1 MTDQL
6 KNLTTIIMAGG
17 KGERLFPLT
26 RDKAKPAI
34 TFGSLYRIIDFTL
47 SNCLNSGIR
56 RIYVLTQY
64 GSFSL
69 DQHLRQAW
77 DIMHPDLDEFIYSM
91 PPQQIMV
98 SRWYRGTADS
108 IFQNLNL
115 LEAERPKHVLILSG
129 DHVYKLNYR
138 EMLDFHLDRGADL
151 TVAAVM
157 VPRVEG
163 SSFGILKVNGA
174 GEVENFLEK
183 PAGPAGIARQPGVL
197 PGVHGGLYFQRRGAG
212 GRGHQGRQAQDQQ
225 ARFRRQHHPPD
236 GGAEKVYAYNFQD
249 PASGTPRYW
258 RDIGLLDAYFKA
270 HQDLL
275 GAAPTFE
282 LFDPEWPMRSRP
294 QLLPPSKF
302 ITGGMPVTVEDSLI
316 ASGCMHRRDRGP
328 VDPLP
333 RGDRGGGCDGG
344 RRGPVGSGGHRPP
357 GQGQARH
364 YRRRG
369 AGAAGVFHRLR
380 PPVGR
385 GPLPPHRKRRG
396 GGAQQCRHGGLRRMS
411 SMAAAAKGSLTPTRL
426 YLVRHGQVA
435 DGHTDRYH
443 GNNDIGLSL
452 RPLSR

>member
-1 MTDQL
+1 MTDLL
-6 KNLTTIIMAGG
+6 KKLTTIIMAGG

-56 RIYVLTQY
+56 RIYVLSQY

-77 DIMHPDLDEFIYSM
+77 DIMHPDLGEFIYSM

-138 EMLDFHLDRGADL
+138 EMLDFHLSRGADL

-163 SSFGILKVNGA
+163 SSFGILKVNAA

-183 PAGPAGIARQPGVL
+183 PADPPGLPDNPDFSLVSMGVYIFNAGVL
-197 PGVHGGLYFQRRGAG
+197 VEEVIKDAKNKTSKHDFGCDIIPQMV
-212 GRGHQGRQAQDQQ
+212 GRK
-225 ARFRRQHHPPD
+225 
-236 GGAEKVYAYNFQD
+236 KVFAYNFQD
-249 PASGTPRYW
+249 PASGAPRYW

-275 GAAPTFE
+275 GATPTFE

-302 ITGGMPVTVEDSLI
+302 ITGGRPVAVEDSLI
-316 ASGCMHRRDRGP
+316 ASGCIIEGSVARSILSPGVTVGPDAVVEDAILWDGVVIGPRAKVRRAIIE
-328 VDPLP
+328 
-333 RGDRGGGCDGG
+333 DGV
-344 RRGPVGSGGHRPP
+344 RVPP
-357 GQGQARH
+357 GFSIGYDPQWDASR
-364 YRRRG
+364 
-369 AGAAGVFHRLR
+369 FH
-380 PPVGR
+380 
-385 GPLPPHRKRRG
+385 
-396 GGAQQCRHGGLRRMS
+396 
-411 SMAAAAKGSLTPTRL
+411 LTE
-426 YLVRHGQVA
+426 
-435 DGHTDRYH
+435 DGIVVVP
-443 GNNDIGLSL
+443 NNAMLET
-452 RPLSR
+452 